1 MPSTSVS
8 DPVPVV
14 TAPVVTGGGVV
25 VPPPVV
31 PEPAGA
37 VIWVQGPL
45 VPGSE
50 YQLPAVFSCT
60 ILPPRVSS
68 SLTFDVVVS
77 TTPLTATCRPFD
89 ADCTRDQA
97 LPAASM
103 IGLAEAVVIDV
114 PSGLAAGGGGGG
126 GGVVP
131 VPGVLPAGAVV
142 WDQGPC
148 GPGSEYQ
155 LPAVFS
161 CTILPPR
168 VSSSL
173 TFDVVVSTTP
183 LTAICRPFDAD
194 CTSVHELPEASM
206 IALPAAEVI
215 EVPSGLVAGG
225 GG

>member
-14 TAPVVTGGGVV
+14 TAPVVTGGGGVV
-25 VPPPVV
+25 VPPPGVV

-68 SLTFDVVVS
+68 SLMFDVVVS

-97 LPAASM
+97 LPADRKS
-103 IGLAEAVVIDV
+103 VV
-114 PSGLAAGGGGGG
+114 
-126 GGVVP
+126 
-131 VPGVLPAGAVV
+131 
-142 WDQGPC
+142 
-148 GPGSEYQ
+148 
-155 LPAVFS
+155 
-161 CTILPPR
+161 
-168 VSSSL
+168 
-173 TFDVVVSTTP
+173 
-183 LTAICRPFDAD
+183 
-194 CTSVHELPEASM
+194 
-206 IALPAAEVI
+206 
-215 EVPSGLVAGG
+215 
-225 GG
+225 